1 MFLREKC
8 FHEKVIQGGA
18 GPEPESSTTDLPD
31 GWATTY
37 WAHILGKW
45 YGELILCN
53 EVESAL
59 RQSVVHPG
67 QDTILLLHQ
76 KIRG

>member
-1 MFLREKC
+1 MFLREMR
-8 FHEKVIQGGA
+8 FHAETVQGGA
-18 GPEPESSTTDLPD
+18 GPEPESSTAYLPD
-31 GWATTY
+31 GWAATY